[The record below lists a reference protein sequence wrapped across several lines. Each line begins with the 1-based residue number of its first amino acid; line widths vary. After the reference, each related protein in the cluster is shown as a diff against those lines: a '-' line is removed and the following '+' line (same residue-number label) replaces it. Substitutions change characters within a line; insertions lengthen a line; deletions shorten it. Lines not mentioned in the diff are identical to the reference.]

1 MESSNDLIKDLEAQ
15 LAAAKAV
22 HVLDFPDVGSN
33 GKPRSTIVNLKAL
46 CNHYGVTIKYNE
58 MLRDEEITI
67 PGKNFHSHTAANA
80 AFAAL
85 TDLLRQH
92 DMPIGELQSYVS
104 MIANENAY
112 HPVRDWIDS
121 IQWDSTS
128 RLEDFYATISSTQE
142 MKTVFM
148 RKWAL
153 SAVAALYHPNFSCE
167 GVLVLTG
174 RQGKGKSTYPYR
186 ILPKEIASS
195 CVKDAVTL
203 DVNNK
208 DSVLKA
214 VSTWMTEL
222 GELTS
227 TFRKSDLEHLK
238 GFITERVDK
247 LRPAYARKID
257 NYGRQTVF
265 YATVNDRE
273 FLQDGEN
280 RRFWV
285 IDVEGFNQASYDRA
299 QFWAE
304 MKQIYMSLKGKI
316 ETPEDREQH
325 NEWGWFLS
333 PDERGSLE
341 TNVETFKAMDP
352 IEQLI
357 SNRIDLTDKTGGEL
371 MNCTAIMARCGKD
384 NPNRGELNRVA
395 GFLRKQGFEANWEKK
410 FLVSFILT
418 EGDFETRVDWK
429 KKQNLKLL
437 SSEKD

>member
-1 MESSNDLIKDLEAQ
+1 
-15 LAAAKAV
+15 
-22 HVLDFPDVGSN
+22 
-33 GKPRSTIVNLKAL
+33 
-46 CNHYGVTIKYNE
+46 
-58 MLRDEEITI
+58 
-67 PGKNFHSHTAANA
+67 
-80 AFAAL
+80 
-85 TDLLRQH
+85 
-92 DMPIGELQSYVS
+92 
-104 MIANENAY
+104 
-112 HPVRDWIDS
+112 
-121 IQWDSTS
+121 
-128 RLEDFYATISSTQE
+128 
-142 MKTVFM
+142 MKETFM

-174 RQGKGKSTYPYR
+174 RQGRGKSTYPYR
-186 ILPKEIASS
+186 ILPQAIASA

-247 LRPAYARKID
+247 LRPAYARKMD
-257 NYGRQTVF
+257 TYGRQTVF
-265 YATVNDRE
+265 YATINDEE

-285 IDVEGFNQASYDRA
+285 IDVEQFNPVDYDRG

-304 MKQIYMSLKGKI
+304 IKAMYMNIRNLI
-316 ETPEDREQH
+316 TTPEAREH
-325 NEWGWFLS
+325 NREWGWFLS
-333 PDERGSLE
+333 PAERASLE
-341 TNVETFKAMDP
+341 TAVETFKVMDP

-357 SNRIDLTDKTGGEL
+357 SNRIDLDNKISGEW
-371 MNCTAIMARCGKD
+371 MNCTAIMARCGRD

-395 GFLRKQGFEANWEKK
+395 GFLRKQGFDANWEKK
-410 FLVSFILT
+410 FMVKFFNDDSL
-418 EGDFETRVDWK
+418 DDTRVDVK
-429 KKQNLKLL
+429 MRKLRIL
-437 SSEKD
+437 NPEKD